1 MSSAAPSPSWPLL
14 AKACPR
20 LQPHVRIYSQQYRGA
35 AWYFLRDEASGRH
48 LRFSAAAYALV
59 ARLDGETSV
68 EDIYAKLP
76 AVPGRNA
83 LSQDEVV
90 LLLTQ
95 LFAMDLLGGELPG
108 EAREFF
114 GRYQHERRLRRQ
126 RSIMNPLAI
135 RVPLLD
141 PDAILNRLMPWVRP
155 LFSRGAALLWLLAVS
170 LAAVLGLANWEA
182 LSEAADTSRVL
193 KPSNLVLMFL
203 IFVLIKLVHEFA
215 HAFSVKLWGGEVHEM
230 GITLLVFAP
239 VPYVDASAAWGIRDK
254 HKRALVGA
262 VGVLVELFIA
272 ALALFVWLAV
282 EPGLLRDCAFNALLI
297 ASISTLLFNANP
309 LLRFD
314 GYYVLQDLIEIPN
327 LYTRSGRYWLYL
339 LQRYVLGIESAVSP
353 VVARGEAPWFAVYG
367 LAALVYRLFILAVIV
382 LFLAEHY
389 LVVGMALA
397 VWALASQLLLPLY
410 KGARFLAAT
419 PLLAGR
425 RLRAVAAAVLLVGGV
440 GALLS
445 LVPVSLSSRVEGVV
459 WVADQGLLH
468 SGANGF
474 VEELLVPSGTPVAAN
489 TPLVR
494 LRALAL
500 EAQIEK
506 LEARQRELEI
516 RGAAERIAQRVQ
528 SPSTEAERAALAAE
542 LALLRQQQDA
552 LVLRSASAGLF
563 VLPDQHR
570 FLGRFVRQ
578 GELIGYVINPEQLL
592 VRAVVPQSK
601 IGLIRQQVREVEVR
615 FAERLGEPV
624 SARLARQT
632 PAGSRVLPSRA
643 LGSAGGGAVAVSA
656 LSGDGLTAVEEIFHL
671 DLMLPAN
678 TRVSGIGE
686 RAYVRFD
693 HGAEPLLGQWLRQLR
708 QLLLRRL
715 AV

>member
-1 MSSAAPSPSWPLL
+1 MSAQSSSPSWPLL

-20 LQPHVRIYSQQYRGA
+20 LQPHVRMHSQQYRGA
-35 AWYFLRDEASGRH
+35 AWYLLRDQVSGRH
-48 LRFSAAAYALV
+48 LRFSAAAYAFV
-59 ARLDGETSV
+59 ARLDGECSV
-68 EDIYAKLP
+68 EEIYQKIP
-76 AVPGRNA
+76 AVPGKLA
-83 LSQDEVV
+83 LTQDEVV

-95 LFAMDLLGGELPG
+95 LFAMDLLCGELPG
-108 EAREFF
+108 EAKEFF
-114 GRYQHERRLRRQ
+114 SRYQHERRLRRQ
-126 RSIMNPLAI
+126 RGIMNPLAI

-141 PDAILNRLMPWVRP
+141 PDAILNRFMPWVRP
-155 LFSRGAALLWLLAVS
+155 LFCRTAVVLWLFAVS
-170 LAAVLGLANWEA
+170 LAAVLALTNWEA
-182 LSEAADTSRVL
+182 LSAAADSSRVL
-193 KPSNLVLMFL
+193 RPANLVLMFL

-215 HAFSVKLWGGEVHEM
+215 HAFTVKLWGGEVHEM

-254 HKRALVGA
+254 YKRALVGA

-272 ALALFVWLAV
+272 ALALFLWWAV
-282 EPGLLRDCAFNALLI
+282 EPGLVRDAAFNALLI
-297 ASISTLLFNANP
+297 SSISTLLFNANP

-327 LYTRSGRYWLYL
+327 LYARASRYYLYL
-339 LQRYVLGIESAVSP
+339 IQRYILGIDAASSP
-353 VVARGEAPWFAVYG
+353 VVARGEAAWFAVYG
-367 LAALVYRLFILAVIV
+367 LCALIYRLFILGVIV

-389 LVVGMALA
+389 LMVGVALGAWAVVT
-397 VWALASQLLLPLY
+397 QLLMPLY
-410 KGARFLAAT
+410 KGGHFL
-419 PLLAGR
+419 
-425 RLRAVAAAVLLVGGV
+425 VASPLLVGRRARAV
-440 GALLS
+440 GALAVLAGVFS
-445 LVPVSLSSRVEGVV
+445 AQLMFVPVSLSSRVEGVV

-474 VEELLVPSGTPVAAN
+474 VEELLVPSGTAVRAN

-500 EAQIEK
+500 DAQIEK
-506 LEARQRELEI
+506 LEARQRELEV
-516 RGAAERIAQRVQ
+516 RGAAERIEHRVQ
-528 SPSTEAERAALAAE
+528 SPITQAERAAIDAE
-542 LALLRQQQDA
+542 LALLREQQA
-552 LVLRSASAGLF
+552 SLVVRSASAGLF

-578 GELIGYVINPEQLL
+578 GELIGYVINAEQLL

-601 IGLIRQQVREVEVR
+601 IGLIRQQVRHVEVR

-624 SARLARQT
+624 SASLARET

-656 LSGDGLTAVEEIFHL
+656 LTGDGLTAAEEVFHV

-678 TRVSGIGE
+678 TAVTGLGE

-693 HGAEPLLGQWLRQLR
+693 HGAEPLLAQWLRQLR